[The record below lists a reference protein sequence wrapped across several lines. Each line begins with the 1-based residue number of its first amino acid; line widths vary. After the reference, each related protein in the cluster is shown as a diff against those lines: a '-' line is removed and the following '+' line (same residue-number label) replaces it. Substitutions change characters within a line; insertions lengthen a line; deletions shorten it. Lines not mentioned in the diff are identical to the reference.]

1 MLHGYVA
8 GPLGCRSYSPPFSAS
23 SPAAAPPLP
32 RARRCLVRCLLPL
45 LLSILRCV
53 GVGWCWL
60 FGAFRVG
67 LFFED
72 KERAT
77 GLACSFSSLLS
88 FYQAAAGCFLSHW
101 VFVLPVQWRYS
112 QANSTPTI
120 GALPGKHKTHTPK
133 RYVTYLFQIA
143 QGSW

>member
-1 MLHGYVA
+1 MVELSGFA

-32 RARRCLVRCLLPL
+32 RVRRCLVRCLLPL

-60 FGAFRVG
+60 VRVFRVG

-77 GLACSFSSLLS
+77 GLVHLVLS
-88 FYQAAAGCFLSHW
+88 VVFTRPRQGFLSHW

-112 QANSTPTI
+112 LARHVEPADFDSRDDI
-120 GALPGKHKTHTPK
+120 
-133 RYVTYLFQIA
+133 
-143 QGSW
+143 